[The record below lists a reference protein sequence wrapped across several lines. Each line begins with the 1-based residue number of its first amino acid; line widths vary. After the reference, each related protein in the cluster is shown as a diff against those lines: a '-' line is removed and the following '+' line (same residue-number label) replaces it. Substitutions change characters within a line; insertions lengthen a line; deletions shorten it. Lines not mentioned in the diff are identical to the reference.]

1 MIRLDKY
8 LANMDVGTRQEVKKM
23 IRQGLVTVDDKVV
36 KSGDLKI
43 DEDSSVVKVRGEE
56 IGFVREVYYMLHK
69 PAGVIS
75 ATEDRREKTILDLM
89 KDAKGKNLFP
99 VGRLDKDTEGLLLVT
114 NDGMLAHNLLSPKKH
129 VDKVYY
135 AHVKGFVTEKDVERF
150 AAGLDIGSEEQP
162 EPVKPGKLVILKSD
176 EISEIRLTIQEGKF
190 HQVKR
195 MFEAVGKEVI
205 YLKRESMGPLVL
217 DEALAKGEYRELTD
231 EERNSLLRV
240 NV

>member
-23 IRQGLVTVDDKVV
+23 IRQGLVTVDDRVV
-36 KSGDLKI
+36 KSGDLKV
-43 DEDSSVVKVRGEE
+43 DENHSVIKVRGEE
-56 IGFVREVYYMLHK
+56 ISFIKEVYYMLHK

-75 ATEDRREKTILDLM
+75 ATEDRRERTILDLM

-114 NDGMLAHNLLSPKKH
+114 NDGSLAHNLLSPRKH

-135 AHVKGFVTEKDVERF
+135 ARINGRVTEKDVDLF
-150 AAGLDIGSEEQP
+150 AAGMDIGTESEP

-195 MFEAVGKEVI
+195 MFEVVDKEVI
-205 YLKRESMGPLVL
+205 YLKREAMGSLRL
-217 DEALAKGEYRELTD
+217 DDSLAPGQYRELTD
-231 EERNSLLRV
+231 EERDNLLRV